1 MAFGNNK
8 ISNQNKSFSN
18 GLLKGFNNPGENIK
32 LEIEKLDNP
41 FTFKPKDSRLK
52 SQVRFYD
59 RDALWSRWRRGYELY
74 TISQSVYGS
83 SANNRAQVGDYR
95 AYCAFQQ
102 YPGIF
107 IPARIFTYPST
118 LAETK
123 EHMVVMRDANAFNFY
138 DFGLPILAVRYL
150 GNFSTVPYSQSGT
163 TITVAYLNHGLQLN
177 DNVYLS
183 FLSGLGVNATL
194 PIVSKTNDSFTCT
207 AAASVTTIGNVSV
220 ALSTTFTDTRWVE
233 TRAKLQYI
241 PTPANNIADERF
253 TDRVSERD
261 PGVVS
266 TYTRIVSDVVV
277 TCTSNH
283 GLFTGNK
290 INFKPSSGNV
300 VPGLYTITVTSA
312 TEFTFATINSG
323 ATTGSA
329 IVYRLIEKYNY
340 DDYVGYTVKSI
351 DSATNEIVFQRKDSY
366 GAHVVIDKAK
376 ITVPAQRGFAVGRF
390 LTSELRYQWSCAD
403 FTRSQGY
410 YLYSENT
417 KSRFPGV
424 PITSTKPGTLLNR
437 DNTIT
442 NNRESIGVFSD
453 LGYIAT
459 TNFYE
464 LPDYADKKEDCY
476 TELMYYQMRWCKHIY
491 ASFFSLV
498 HDEGNEFV
506 DIAGKYT
513 QTASSNIV
521 INVDNHGLQI
531 NTKVSLNFTSGNA
544 LDGQYIV
551 NQVLNANSFVIV
563 YPYSQTTSGYCSVT
577 NITEHDYIK
586 QWLLEPT
593 DHPTGDGSD
602 TFYKNLTKEND
613 RIRQNTERTA
623 MMKMGKAWTG
633 STTTLDFNNQP
644 KIVGD
649 FTPSLITS
657 LLIDSIIR
665 DVDGNINSVGVVQNT
680 TQCLIS
686 TISKA
691 VNLDPSLLL
700 LTKFGFLDQ
709 PLSNYTNNYQYGQIF
724 CGEYLNGT
732 PTENDLAVSII
743 DCGTYSPQTLQD
755 VIIDCNVY

>member
-8 ISNQNKSFSN
+8 ISNQNKSFSS
-18 GLLKGFNNPGENIK
+18 GLLKGFDNPGEKIK

-41 FTFKPKDSRLK
+41 FKFTPKDYTNKSR
-52 SQVRFYD
+52 VRFYD

-74 TISQSVYGS
+74 TIAQSIYGA
-83 SANNRAQVGDYR
+83 SAANRAQIGDYR

-107 IPARIFTYPST
+107 IPARIFTYPSA

-138 DFGLPILAVRYL
+138 DYGLPILAVRYL

-163 TITVAYLNHGLQLN
+163 TITVSYPSHGLQLN

-183 FLSGLGVNATL
+183 FLSGSGVTATL
-194 PIVSKTNDSFTCT
+194 PIASKTANSFTCT
-207 AAASVTTIGNVSV
+207 AAASVTTVGNVLV
-220 ALSTTFTDTRWVE
+220 ALSTTFADTRWSEVR
-233 TRAKLQYI
+233 TKVQYI
-241 PTPANNIADERF
+241 PTPALNIVDERF

-261 PGVVS
+261 PGVTS
-266 TYTRIVSDVVV
+266 TYTRIGNDVTV
-277 TCTSNH
+277 TCTANH
-283 GLFTGNK
+283 GLFTSNR
-290 INFKPSSGNV
+290 INFKTSSGTV
-300 VPGLYTITVTSA
+300 ISGLYTITVTSS
-312 TEFTFATINSG
+312 TQFTFSTIDSG
-323 ATTGSA
+323 STTGSA
-329 IVYRLIEKYNY
+329 VVYRLIRQYNY
-340 DDYVGYTVKSI
+340 TDYVGYTVKSI
-351 DSATNEIVFQRKDSY
+351 DQVNNEIVFQRNDSY
-366 GAHVVIDKAK
+366 GSHVVNDKAK
-376 ITVPAQRGFAVGRF
+376 ISVPAQRGFIVGRF
-390 LTSELRYQWSCAD
+390 LTSELRYQCSCAD
-403 FTRSQGY
+403 FTRRQGY
-410 YLYSENT
+410 NMYSENT
-417 KSRFPGV
+417 KVRFPGV

-442 NNRESIGVFSD
+442 DTRESIGVFSD

-459 TNFYE
+459 NNFYE
-464 LPDYADKKEDCY
+464 LPGYADKKENCY

-506 DIAGKYT
+506 DITGTYT
-513 QTASSNIV
+513 QTASPDIV
-521 INVDNHGLQI
+521 ININNHGLKV
-531 NTKVSLNFTSGNA
+531 NTKVALNFTSGNA
-544 LDGQYIV
+544 LGGQYVV
-551 NQVLNANSFVIV
+551 NQIINANSFVIV
-563 YPYSQTTSGYCSVT
+563 YPYSQTTSGYCAVT
-577 NITEHDYIK
+577 NITEHDHVK

-593 DHPTGDGSD
+593 DHPAGDGSD
-602 TFYKNLTKEND
+602 TFYENFNKENSKAQ
-613 RIRQNTERTA
+613 QNAERAA

-633 STTTLDFNNQP
+633 STTVLDFNNQP

-649 FTPSLITS
+649 FNPLLITS

-665 DVDGNINSVGVVQNT
+665 DVDGNISDKGITQNT

-724 CGEYLNGT
+724 CGEYLNGV
-732 PTENDLAVSII
+732 PTEDSSTISVI

-755 VIIDCNVY
+755 VIIDCSVY